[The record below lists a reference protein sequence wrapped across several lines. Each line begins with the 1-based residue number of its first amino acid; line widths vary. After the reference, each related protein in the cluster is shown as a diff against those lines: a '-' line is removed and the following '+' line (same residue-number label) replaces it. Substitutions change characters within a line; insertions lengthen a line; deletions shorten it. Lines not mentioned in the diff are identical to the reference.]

1 MTPGDSSPDLD
12 RAASDLDVRREPL
25 PATEEV
31 LAGFCHDL
39 NGQLAS
45 ALGFAYLIAPTPGA
59 IGPLEHLRSS
69 LDEIEALV
77 RQLRG
82 IVRDR
87 DRSADPTS
95 LDELLRALAELIRQ
109 HPRFH
114 TATIG
119 VDGPADL
126 PAVRVD
132 FASGLRL
139 LLLGIDAAV
148 GGAEVSKVELGVEE
162 RSDRVRITFGP
173 VGSGVR
179 GLAEPLVREAR
190 DAQVA
195 VGRDP
200 TGRVLWL
207 EITKLT

>member
-12 RAASDLDVRREPL
+12 RAASDPDVRREPL

-45 ALGFAYLIAPTPGA
+45 ALGFAYLIAPGPGA

-69 LDEIEALV
+69 LDEIEVLV
-77 RQLRG
+77 RRLRG
-82 IVRDR
+82 IVRDA
-87 DRSADPTS
+87 DRSPDPTS
-95 LDELLRALAELIRQ
+95 LAELLQALADLIRQ

-114 TATIG
+114 AATVE
-119 VDGPADL
+119 VDGPDDL
-126 PAVRVD
+126 PAVRID
-132 FASGLRL
+132 FASGLRVL
-139 LLLGIDAAV
+139 LLAVDAAV
-148 GGAEVSKVELGVEE
+148 GGSDVAKVEIGIEE
-162 RSDRVRITFGP
+162 RTDRVRITFGP
-173 VGSGVR
+173 IGSDVR

-190 DAQVA
+190 DAQVS

-200 TGRVLWL
+200 KGRVLWL
-207 EITKLT
+207 EIPRLT